1 LAKNRNSVKDQKEAK
16 NQRLQEVNSCFLKSY
31 MAGSIYQSLAVNDST
46 DFIDVYLKNGEVF
59 I

>member
-1 LAKNRNSVKDQKEAK
+1 VKDQKEAK